1 MFAKGRSRIFGEMP
15 NDLNGRQLASV
26 AKRFVAYLIDDIALC
41 VIYSLIMIII
51 LECYGDSVAT
61 TPTIVLMLVQYIPL
75 FLLIGAWN
83 FFLFPVV
90 WLTNGY
96 TLGKKLMKIRV
107 VRRDGKKLTFWN
119 CLLRDG
125 LMKGLVSV
133 VTSGLLNLVSFIW
146 MAGHT
151 ARKTVADT
159 VAKTYVVEA
168 EL

>member
-1 MFAKGRSRIFGEMP
+1 M
-15 NDLNGRQLASV
+15 
-26 AKRFVAYLIDDIALC
+26 AYVIDDIALGL
-41 VIYSLIMIII
+41 IYSLVMIII

-61 TPTIVLMLVQYIPL
+61 TPQWILILVQYIPL

-107 VRRDGKKLTFWN
+107 VRSDGKKLTFWN
-119 CLLRDG
+119 ALLRDG
-125 LMKGLVSV
+125 LMKGILSL

-146 MAGHT
+146 MSGHT
-151 ARKTVADT
+151 ARKSVADT
-159 VAKTYVVEA
+159 VAKTYVVE
-168 EL
+168 E

>member
-1 MFAKGRSRIFGEMP
+1 MFGEIP
-15 NDLNGRQLASV
+15 NDLNGRQLASI
-26 AKRFVAYLIDDIALC
+26 AKRFVAYVIDDIALGL
-41 VIYSLIMIII
+41 IYSLVMIII

-61 TPTIVLMLVQYIPL
+61 TPQWILILVQYIPL

-107 VRRDGKKLTFWN
+107 VRSDGKKLTFWN
-119 CLLRDG
+119 ALLRDG
-125 LMKGLVSV
+125 LMKGILSL

-146 MAGHT
+146 MSGHT
-151 ARKTVADT
+151 ARKSVADT
-159 VAKTYVVEA
+159 VAKTYVVE
-168 EL
+168 E

>member
-1 MFAKGRSRIFGEMP
+1 MFGEIP
-15 NDLNGRQLASV
+15 NDLNGRQLASI
-26 AKRFVAYLIDDIALC
+26 AKRFVAYVIDDIALGL
-41 VIYSLIMIII
+41 IYSLVMIII

-61 TPTIVLMLVQYIPL
+61 TPQWILILVQYIPL

-107 VRRDGKKLTFWN
+107 VRSDGKKLTFWN
-119 CLLRDG
+119 VLLRDG
-125 LMKGLVSV
+125 LMKGILSL

-146 MAGHT
+146 MSGHT
-151 ARKTVADT
+151 ARKSVADT
-159 VAKTYVVEA
+159 VAKTYVVE
-168 EL
+168 E

>member
-1 MFAKGRSRIFGEMP
+1 MP

-26 AKRFVAYLIDDIALC
+26 ARRFAAYLIDDIALG
-41 VIYSLIMIII
+41 VVYSLVMILI
-51 LECYGDSVAT
+51 LECYGDSAAN
-61 TPTIVLMLVQYIPL
+61 TPPIVLALVQYIPL

-83 FFLFPVV
+83 FILFPVV
-90 WLTNGY
+90 WLTDGY

-107 VRRDGKKLTFWN
+107 VRRDGKKLTFWDA
-119 CLLRDG
+119 LLRDG
-125 LMKGLVSV
+125 LMKGLLSL

-159 VAKTYVVEA
+159 VAKTYVVE
-168 EL
+168 E